1 MTKEKS
7 ALVQEKLE
15 AQALLEEL
23 RSSKKEVETQVG
35 DKTSDDGDPSF
46 EAFEDGLRTRL
57 LSLVTELVPSHRSL
71 KK

>member
-35 DKTSDDGDPSF
+35 DKTSDDGESS
-46 EAFEDGLRTRL
+46 
-57 LSLVTELVPSHRSL
+57 LSRSI
-71 KK
+71 

>member
-1 MTKEKS
+1 M
-7 ALVQEKLE
+7 QEKLE

-35 DKTSDDGDPSF
+35 DKTSDDVDPPF
-46 EAFEDGLRTRL
+46 QGTFEDGLRTRL
-57 LSLVTELVPSHRSL
+57 LSLVTQFVPSPSFLSL